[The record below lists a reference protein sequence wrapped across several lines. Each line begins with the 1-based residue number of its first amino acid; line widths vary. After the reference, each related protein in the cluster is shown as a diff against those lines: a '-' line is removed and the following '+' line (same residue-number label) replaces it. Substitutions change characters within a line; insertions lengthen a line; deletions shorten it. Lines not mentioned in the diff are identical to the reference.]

1 MMSSSN
7 SRKPE
12 EEGEAGRRRQPQ
24 SLNQKNAELLQ
35 NLARLRAQRL
45 SALSDPHLN
54 QNSSA
59 SESAGKQSQPQP
71 QSQPKS
77 MEPEAQN
84 NGKNTG
90 KVRVAGRRR
99 LCKASNDDI
108 TLSSHCLVSNESAT
122 SEKDDG
128 GYSEGSNAG
137 CQGFSIKQRQDKI
150 SSKNDLDEIN
160 SRLGSLSI
168 KSSKRVEHSITAE
181 LDNAEPRKTLK
192 NKILDAS
199 NYFKD
204 GSDSECDEES
214 GAEVE
219 VRRDKV
225 NSICDEESAG
235 DEEYTGHVE
244 DSEDGV
250 DTLVHSSDAPEFES
264 ALSALSSASVKVGDG
279 EEDSAESSRCTEL
292 HTGNDNRD
300 HNQAITFVSFNA
312 KHVHGIS
319 SETDAK
325 LRPSKGIKQMTKP
338 SKSFSAVAI
347 SSSVDEDN
355 SGFSEDENSSLDSA
369 ESVKVQLKKHALTTK
384 ENHAQNVYEYEDVSS
399 SSAEEVALEESK
411 AITFTKGKQ
420 TYRLPGKIATTLY
433 PHQREGIKWLWD
445 LHCKSRGGI
454 LGDDMG
460 LGKTMQLSSF
470 LAGLFTSC
478 LIKRALIVAPKTV
491 LPNWMKELSIV
502 GLSRKV
508 RDFSGSPGSTREYA
522 LQHVLQTGGILLTT
536 YDVVRNNWKA
546 IRGDYHGRD
555 GYGDTS
561 EDIVTWDYVILD
573 EGHIIKNPNT
583 QRATSLREI
592 PSAHRIIVSGT
603 PIQNNL
609 KEMWALF
616 DFCCPELLGDKKDF
630 KARYEDLILHAND
643 KRATQR
649 QKWIGSKAAQELR
662 ERIQPYFLRRLKS
675 EVFPQ
680 SGDSSLR
687 KLAKKDDIIVWLKL
701 TACQRQLYT
710 AFLNSETAHS
720 SVEGSALAAL
730 TVLKKICDHPG
741 LLTKRAADDIAEGM
755 ESMIKGAGV
764 TEEEEIHAE
773 VAAAEEMAAS
783 LASMSE
789 LENGEKKHGNASCK
803 IVFLMALLDKL
814 IAEDHRV
821 LVFSQT
827 RKMLNII
834 QEEVRSKGYDF
845 LRIDGTTKASDRE
858 KFVNEFQA
866 YNKIPIF
873 LLTSQVG
880 GLGITLTGADRVV
893 IVDPAWNPSTDNQS
907 VDRAYRIGQLRN
919 VLVYRLI
926 TCGTIEE
933 KIYRKQ
939 VFKGGLFKTA
949 TEHKQQTRY
958 FSHQELHELFSIPE
972 SGFDVSLTQQ
982 QLHEEHDSQHEIDA
996 LLKQHIEFLEGQGI
1010 AGVSHH
1016 SLLYSKTESVQSPP
1030 PEDNDMSKWDPRRKQ
1045 YIEPI
1050 SRYPTAKS
1058 SRDDIVNGSEY
1069 AFRPKDLKPVM
1080 RETPPAGDDGKENAI
1095 KENIRRLSQILADE
1109 AVVSKLPD
1117 KGENLKRKMKDL
1129 TNQLKNLENISS
1141 RSRVIV
1147 VPESSPVSVISD
1159 DKVCVISPESEGKKM
1174 GNVASSIDNSEK
1186 ERKES
1191 CSKSCNVIN
1200 IDDMSK
1206 KLGRLSVQGTHE

>member
-1 MMSSSN
+1 MGSTGN
-7 SRKPE
+7 SKTLE
-12 EEGEAGRRRQPQ
+12 EEGEVGRRRQPQ

-45 SALSDPHLN
+45 SALSDPH
-54 QNSSA
+54 SHKKGSA
-59 SESAGKQSQPQP
+59 FESVEKKPQP
-71 QSQPKS
+71 KPQFQPKS
-77 MEPEAQN
+77 MEPEPPN
-84 NGKNTG
+84 NGKNAG
-90 KVRVAGRRR
+90 KVRMAGRRR
-99 LCKASNDDI
+99 LCKVSSYDSTSISHSPVSDESASN
-108 TLSSHCLVSNESAT
+108 
-122 SEKDDG
+122 EKDDG
-128 GYSEGSNAG
+128 GYSEASNAG
-137 CQGFSIKQRQDKI
+137 HQGFNIKQSQDKI
-150 SSKNDLDEIN
+150 SSKNTTERNYGVDEIN
-160 SRLGSLSI
+160 MRLDSLSI

-181 LDNAEPRKTLK
+181 VDNAEPSTAPEI
-192 NKILDAS
+192 KILDDL
-199 NYFKD
+199 NYLKA
-204 GSDSECDEES
+204 GLDSERDEES
-214 GAEVE
+214 GSEVE
-219 VRRDKV
+219 NRKDEV
-225 NSICDEESAG
+225 NSLY
-235 DEEYTGHVE
+235 DEEYACHVE
-244 DSEDGV
+244 DSDDGAN
-250 DTLVHSSDAPEFES
+250 TLGHSSDAPEFES
-264 ALSALSSASVKVGDG
+264 AVSVLSSASIKAGDG
-279 EEDSAESSRCTEL
+279 EEDSAESSRFIEL
-292 HTGNDNRD
+292 HSGNGTGD
-300 HNQAITFVSFNA
+300 HNQAINLVSSNA
-312 KHVHGIS
+312 NPLHGIS
-319 SETDAK
+319 SGTDAK
-325 LRPSKGIKQMTKP
+325 LRPSKGIKQKTKP
-338 SKSFSAVAI
+338 SKVFSAVAI
-347 SSSVDEDN
+347 SSSVDEHG
-355 SGFSEDENSSLDSA
+355 SVSSEDENSSLDSA
-369 ESVKVQLKKHALTTK
+369 ESVKVQLKKHALATK
-384 ENHAQNVYEYEDVSS
+384 ENRARNEYDYEDVSS
-399 SSAEEVALEESK
+399 SSVKEVALEESK
-411 AITFTKGKQ
+411 DIAFTQGKQ

-433 PHQREGIKWLWD
+433 PHQREGTKWLWD

-460 LGKTMQLSSF
+460 LGKTMQISSF
-470 LAGLFTSC
+470 LAGLFTSH

-491 LPNWMKELSIV
+491 LPNWMKELSVV
-502 GLSRKV
+502 GLSRKA

-583 QRATSLREI
+583 QRAMSLREI
-592 PSAHRIIVSGT
+592 PSPHRIIVSGT

-630 KARYEDLILHAND
+630 KTRYEDLILQAND

-680 SGDSSLR
+680 SGDSANR
-687 KLAKKDDIIVWLKL
+687 KLSKKDDIIVWLKL
-701 TACQRQLYT
+701 TECQRQLYT

-720 SVEGSALAAL
+720 SVDGSALAAL

-764 TEEEEIHAE
+764 AEEDVIQAE

-783 LASMSE
+783 LASIAE
-789 LENGEKKHGNASCK
+789 LENGEKKHGITSCK
-803 IVFLMALLDKL
+803 IVFLMALLDNL

-834 QEEVRSKGYDF
+834 QEEVRIKGYNF
-845 LRIDGTTKASDRE
+845 LRIDGTTKACDRE

-866 YNKIPIF
+866 YDEIPIF

-996 LLKQHIEFLEGQGI
+996 SLKQHIEFLEGQGI

-1016 SLLYSKTESVQSPP
+1016 NLLYSKTESVQSPP
-1030 PEDNDMSKWDPRRKQ
+1030 PEENDMSKWDPRRKQ
-1045 YIEPI
+1045 YAGSI
-1050 SRYPTAKS
+1050 SRYPPAKPS
-1058 SRDDIVNGSEY
+1058 QDDIVNRSEY
-1069 AFRPKDLKPVM
+1069 AFRPKDLKPIIH
-1080 RETPPAGDDGKENAI
+1080 ETLPAGDDGKENAI
-1095 KENIRRLSQILADE
+1095 KENIKRLSRLLADE
-1109 AVVSKLPD
+1109 AMVSKLSD
-1117 KGENLKRKMKDL
+1117 KGENIKRKIKDL
-1129 TNQLKNLENISS
+1129 TDQLKNMENISS
-1141 RSRVIV
+1141 GTGVIL
-1147 VPESSPVSVISD
+1147 VPESSPVSIISD
-1159 DKVCVISPESEGKKM
+1159 DKVCVISPESEGDKM
-1174 GNVASSIDNSEK
+1174 RYAASSVENSQK
-1186 ERKES
+1186 ERKEGF
-1191 CSKSCNVIN
+1191 SKSSNIIN

-1206 KLGRLSVQGTHE
+1206 KLGRLSVQGTQE